1 MKNLEKLWKETLAEI
16 ESTISQANFSTW
28 FKDTSILRTEEGTVY
43 LGVPNSFTQEWLRK
57 KFHNSI
63 LSNLKKI
70 NAEIVGVEYVIV
82 RDGLEVCSFNDSS
95 HHTRDILDELNQNVY
110 GLNEKFESLISRF
123 VILTNKTESLIGRV
137 GMLTSIVNKSIRQPN
152 PQ

>member
-1 MKNLEKLWKETLAEI
+1 MKDLNKLWEDALVEI
-16 ESTISQANFSTW
+16 EGTISQANFSTW
-28 FKDTSILRTEEGTVY
+28 FKDISILREEAGIVY
-43 LGVPNSFTQEWLRK
+43 IGVPNSFTQEWLKK
-57 KFHNSI
+57 KFHNNI
-63 LSNLKKI
+63 LSNLKGI
-70 NAEIVGVEYVIV
+70 DAEIVGVEYVIV
-82 RDGLEVCSFNDSS
+82 KDGLEVCSFNDSS

-110 GLNEKFESLISRF
+110 GLNEKFESFISRF